1 MVERFTVQHKIFGWQ
16 IGGDI
21 RVNVRGNCQHY
32 NAAMERFAAYEDT
45 GLTPEEVKTLQE
57 QAQQKKWCDY
67 CKDADS
73 NPYSDL
79 HADEE
84 FSRDNKF
91 YFCPL
96 CGRELDGGGA
106 RDSL

>member
-1 MVERFTVQHKIFGWQ
+1 MIRLTYTRSLDGYEDVGLRDGVTV
-16 IGGDI
+16 GDAI
-21 RVNVRGNCQHY
+21 CRL
-32 NAAMERFAAYEDT
+32 AAYENT
-45 GLTPEEVKTLQE
+45 GLLPEEVKALKE

-79 HADEE
+79 RADDE

-91 YFCPL
+91 YFCPM
-96 CGRELDGGGA
+96 CGRKLDGGEDRKDGQH
-106 RDSL
+106 DEL